1 MRSSQHDLMWR
12 QLLPKVRKH
21 DEPLQ
26 VQLCTAFVTAML
38 DGRLPGGTR
47 LPSSRELAMLTGV
60 SRNTAV
66 LVYERLVAE
75 GYVDSRP
82 RDGFFVG
89 AAITPTQGTRP
100 LPEQPAQPPDWASRM
115 HLPRNPVVF
124 MDRPP
129 TWREVRYPF
138 IYGQFDPRQFP
149 LTQWR
154 Q

>member
-12 QLLPKVRKH
+12 QLLPKVRRH

-47 LPSSRELAMLTGV
+47 LPSSRDLAMLTGV

-82 RDGFFVG
+82 RDGFCMRRHHSD
-89 AAITPTQGTRP
+89 TDH
-100 LPEQPAQPPDWASRM
+100 PASAR
-115 HLPRNPVVF
+115 
-124 MDRPP
+124 
-129 TWREVRYPF
+129 T
-138 IYGQFDPRQFP
+138 GCA
-149 LTQWR
+149 TT
-154 Q
+154 